1 MIVQDEGTSIFL
13 AGDTSYTQQF
23 MVDQVLD
30 GVSPNAKIARQT
42 LTRIHDYVQ
51 TTPTVYLPTHDPE
64 AVERL
69 ATRQIVEQHEH

>member
-1 MIVQDEGTSIFL
+1 
-13 AGDTSYTQQF
+13 